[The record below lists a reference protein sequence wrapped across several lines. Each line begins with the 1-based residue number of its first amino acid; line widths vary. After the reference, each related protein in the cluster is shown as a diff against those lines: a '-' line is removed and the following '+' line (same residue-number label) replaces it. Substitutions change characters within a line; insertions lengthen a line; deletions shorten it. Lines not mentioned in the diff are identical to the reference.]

1 MRVIT
6 VTEPAVEPWVLND
19 VKAMLAIPD
28 TGSDTAITSYIQS
41 ARRQA
46 EHFLQRKL
54 ITQTLERALHDFP
67 ADAIELPFGP
77 VQSITSV
84 KYIDADGVEQTID
97 SANYSLDTY
106 SMKVWCRPAYS
117 YTWPS
122 PRSIANAV
130 KVRYVAGYGDAGSD
144 VPDDILQA
152 MLLLIGHWLRF
163 QQEAE
168 SGIGPTRV
176 PRQFYDLLQP
186 YAIQMP

>member
-1 MRVIT
+1 MRASII
-6 VTEPAVEPWVLND
+6 TEPAVEPWVLND

-28 TGSDTAITSYIQS
+28 TESDTAITSYIVS

-46 EHFLQRKL
+46 EQYLQRKL
-54 ITQTLERALHDFP
+54 ITQTLEMPLDDFP
-67 ADAIELPFGP
+67 SGSIELGYGP

-84 KYIDADGVEQTID
+84 KYDDADGVEQTID
-97 SANYSLDTY
+97 SANYTLDNY
-106 SMKVWCRPAYS
+106 GMKVWLHPAYS

-122 PRSIANAV
+122 PRSTPNAV
-130 KVRYVAGYGDAGSD
+130 RVRYVAGWGDAGSD

-163 QQEAE
+163 QKEAE

-176 PRQFYDLLQP
+176 PRQFYDLLWP
-186 YAIQMP
+186 YAIQVP